1 MYAVL
6 GVPDSATQEEI
17 EAAYQRKVREVH
29 PDAGGSADAFCAVQ
43 EAYRALTDPH
53 VPMRRRLGAEQEES
67 KTLVLQRPDGSTETQ
82 QLWLRA
88 QPDGQVR
95 ILTTTSAT
103 APTAHPLQSW
113 SQSSGTADA
122 GSGCPAAAPGAP
134 ACRCETG
141 SGARPDA
148 VLGQWSPLP
157 TE

>member
-1 MYAVL
+1 VTPRDAHCSFFVLVQQERGCSAQMYAVL

-95 ILTTTSAT
+95 ILTT
-103 APTAHPLQSW
+103 
-113 SQSSGTADA
+113 
-122 GSGCPAAAPGAP
+122 
-134 ACRCETG
+134 
-141 SGARPDA
+141 
-148 VLGQWSPLP
+148 
-157 TE
+157 